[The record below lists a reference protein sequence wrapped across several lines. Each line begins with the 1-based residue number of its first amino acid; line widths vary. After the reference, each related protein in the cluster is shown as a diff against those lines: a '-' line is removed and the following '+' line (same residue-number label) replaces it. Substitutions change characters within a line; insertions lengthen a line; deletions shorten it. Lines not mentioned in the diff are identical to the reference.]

1 MKLLKKI
8 QISFKKAPKK
18 EPEVKNIMLQTY
30 FTSLLALVL
39 CVAMFFGTTY
49 AWFTSEVTDV
59 GNEIYIGT
67 LSASLHKQ
75 NKQSVGEDDKY
86 LDLAREANKLFDD
99 TIRWEPGYTMLETIQ
114 IRNEGDLAFNY
125 VLNFTDGKLADAT
138 ANMADIAKYFDVWV
152 YSHQSNQNAPAPTSY
167 REITA
172 TDSGWVNAGNLNEL
186 LEGKQVLAG
195 TMSQVRLNKDST
207 EIANAGTTDGAPAV
221 HTFTLAL
228 HMNE

>member
-75 NKQSVGEDDKY
+75 NKHPVGEEY

-152 YSHQSNQNAPAPTSY
+152 YSHQSNQNAPAPT
-167 REITA
+167 T
-172 TDSGWVNAGNLNEL
+172 
-186 LEGKQVLAG
+186 
-195 TMSQVRLNKDST
+195 
-207 EIANAGTTDGAPAV
+207 
-221 HTFTLAL
+221 
-228 HMNE
+228 